1 MKRIAALLMC
11 LLLPFSV
18 SVGAS
23 ESLAVSVAA
32 PESVLAGQEI
42 ELVYTIASVD
52 GKGLCGLDLEIG
64 FDKKLTEF
72 VSVSL
77 TGFPAEASWI
87 AAGRVEDSTYML
99 HVFDDYSG
107 KAPTSIYSGTEAAI
121 RVKFRATDNASGR
134 AYFTLSARGA
144 VMGCCFENGAA
155 QSYIGTGDSTS
166 VLIIGNVPD
175 GFGDSYYIKDGVYYV
190 LPGCTGGDL
199 SPSAT
204 AYTAGGTAKGNGVP
218 LVTGDV
224 LDFGAGYK
232 QSAVVMLGDVNGDG
246 RFNTTDYLY
255 LKKQISNGRTPSA
268 AGDIN
273 ADGTVSSADALFLA
287 LLLRGG
293 SLSYTEK

>member
-11 LLLPFSV
+11 LLLPFAVPVGASGSLSV
-18 SVGAS
+18 SVT
-23 ESLAVSVAA
+23 A
-32 PESVLAGQEI
+32 PESALAGQEI

-64 FDKKLTEF
+64 FDKRLTEL

-77 TGFPAEASWI
+77 TGFPSEAAWT
-87 AAGRVEDSTYML
+87 AAGRVEGSTYML

-107 KAPTSIYSGTEAAI
+107 TTPTSIYNGTGAAI
-121 RVKFRATDNASGR
+121 RVKFRALDSAAGN
-134 AYFTLSARGA
+134 AYFSLSARGA
-144 VMGCCFENGAA
+144 VMGCYFENGAA
-155 QSYIGTGDSTS
+155 QSYIGTGESTS

-190 LPGCTGGDL
+190 LPGCTVGGIL
-199 SPSAT
+199 PAAT
-204 AYTAGGTAKGNGVP
+204 AYTADGTAKPGTAP

-224 LDFGAGYK
+224 LDFGTGYK
-232 QSAVVMLGDVNGDG
+232 QSAVVMLGDINADG
-246 RFNTTDYLY
+246 RFNTTDYL
-255 LKKQISNGRTPSA
+255 LIKKQLSNGGTPSA

-273 ADGTVSSADALFLA
+273 ADGTVSAADALFAA

-293 SLSYTEK
+293 SFSYTGQ